1 MNMSCYVLN
10 RTLNENI
17 EFLKRMAIEMFRLCF
32 KIMFTSD
39 ELEWWHQHNA
49 MRKYMQLPR
58 FFFNFGQPFVWR
70 SYSPIKHL
78 FALFCQDFAP
88 HSCWQYWWN
97 GLKPKI
103 TVGPAVYIVGPTKFI
118 RRQSRSKKAE
128 ASKAPATKIVCC
140 KFNHYYQVMLLNCS
154 CKFLI
159 IKDTP
164 GMVESDINP
173 KRMAL
178 RFYLLTTDSNIT
190 IDILS
195 LFQTT
200 LPHLERQALISSQA
214 K

>member
-1 MNMSCYVLN
+1 MLCNEQNSEWKCKISQTHGDRNVSFLPQNNVYLCIGMMASTQCNEKIHAVTKGFLQFWAAVSLMILFIHLTSFCFVL
-10 RTLNENI
+10 
-17 EFLKRMAIEMFRLCF
+17 
-32 KIMFTSD
+32 S
-39 ELEWWHQHNA
+39 
-49 MRKYMQLPR
+49 
-58 FFFNFGQPFVWR
+58 G
-70 SYSPIKHL
+70 
-78 FALFCQDFAP
+78 FAP

-97 GLKPKI
+97 GIKPKI

-200 LPHLERQALISSQA
+200 LPHLERQPLISSQA